1 MSEANKGRE
10 FSKQHKDKLSEQAKN
25 KIGSKNPFYGKH
37 HSEESKLRMGA
48 SKNSIPIICIETG
61 EIYKS
66 AREAQRKTGISQGTI
81 SKCIKG
87 EYK

>member
-10 FSKQHKDKLSEQAKN
+10 FSKQHKEKLSEQAKN
-25 KIGSKNPFYGKH
+25 KTGSKNPFYGKH
-37 HSEESKLRMGA
+37 HSEESKLKIGV
-48 SKNSIPIICIETG
+48 SKKSIPVICIETG
-61 EIYKS
+61 QIYRS
-66 AREAQRKTGISQGTI
+66 AKEAQRKTGISQGTI

>member
-1 MSEANKGRE
+1 
-10 FSKQHKDKLSEQAKN
+10 
-25 KIGSKNPFYGKH
+25 
-37 HSEESKLRMGA
+37 MGA
-48 SKNSIPIICIETG
+48 IKNSISVICIETG